1 LTVSVIVLADGK
13 GRLDRAIDSV
23 LSQKRA
29 DVEVLVVARKPVK
42 DIDALA
48 SKKGVEVFSP
58 GESLSR
64 AVAANEGI
72 ERCRGDWVTVIDG
85 ADWFDA
91 DHFATMVATASR
103 SRGNLLVYSG
113 VQLHG
118 GSRVRDRSPGY
129 WRQRLFEQPL
139 VPACGV
145 MFSKELVVRHGCRF
159 DPQFALFEDWDFLL
173 QCSALTDFLRA
184 PGTSARHDESVR
196 KPRENSVSANIG
208 RLQKK
213 WGAQYE
219 EVRSLADGAAHQA
232 AEANARRSPRD
243 AMRPLRAALQVDP
256 GNPALLSRLALSYGQ
271 TGDAQQALLALRRA
285 CDSDPGSATLL
296 GDRVIL
302 EHRMGQRDQ
311 ARKSF
316 VRLVEVSGSEAD
328 WARMKAIGAV
338 IGARI
343 EED

>member
-1 LTVSVIVLADGK
+1 MTVSVIVLADGK
-13 GRLDRAIDSV
+13 GRLDRALDSV
-23 LSQKRA
+23 LSQSRA
-29 DVEVLVVARKPVK
+29 DVEVLVVARKQTKEV
-42 DIDALA
+42 DALA
-48 SKKGVEVFSP
+48 RKKGVEVLSP
-58 GESLSR
+58 GESLGR

-85 ADWFDA
+85 SDWFEA
-91 DHFATMVATASR
+91 DHFANMVAATKRA
-103 SRGNLLVYSG
+103 RGNMLVYSG

-139 VPACGV
+139 VPGCGV
-145 MFSKELVVRHGCRF
+145 MFAKDLVARHGCRF
-159 DPQFALFEDWDFLL
+159 DPQFAVFEDWDFLL
-173 QCSALTDFLRA
+173 QCSALTDFLRVA
-184 PGTSARHDESVR
+184 GTSARHDESVR
-196 KPRENSVSANIG
+196 KPRENSVTANLG

-213 WGAQYE
+213 WGAQYDE
-219 EVRSLADGAAHQA
+219 IRSLANGAAHQA
-232 AEANARRSPRD
+232 AQAVERNAPQD

-256 GNPALLSRLALSYGQ
+256 GNPLLLNRLASSLARA
-271 TGDAQQALLALRRA
+271 GDLQQALLALRRA
-285 CDSDPGSATLL
+285 CDSDPTSVTLL

-302 EHRMGQRDQ
+302 EHRVGQRDL

-316 VRLVEVSGSEAD
+316 IRLVEVSKSEAE

-343 EED
+343 EDE